1 MEYFY
6 QLFQQWGYYIVFFGS
21 LVEGESIMIPASI
34 AAYFGHLNIFKI
46 MIIAFCGTMIA
57 DQGLF
62 YLGRFYGKE
71 IISKFPKLEKPSQK
85 AFKLLH
91 DWDYKF
97 ILSMRFIYGIRI
109 VSPIVV
115 GSSGYPPSRFIP
127 LNILAAFLWS
137 LASGTIGYFLGS
149 VIEVIGYAVVE
160 RYLLIFSLSL
170 LIIAL
175 TVGYFA
181 WKKLHQ
187 DHILDIPDPRINVLP
202 FDEVDDDTKSSKKS

>member
-1 MEYFY
+1 MDYFH
-6 QLFQQWGYYIVFFGS
+6 QLFEQWGYYIVFFGS

-46 MIIAFCGTMIA
+46 MLVAFIGTLIA
-57 DQGLF
+57 DQGLY
-62 YLGRFYGKE
+62 YLGRFYGKN
-71 IISKFPKLEKPSQK
+71 ILKKLPKLEKPAEK

-91 DWDYKF
+91 EWDYKF

-115 GSSGYPPSRFIP
+115 GISGYPPSRFVP
-127 LNILAAFLWS
+127 LNILAAFLWA
-137 LASGTIGYFLGS
+137 LISGTIGYCLGS

-170 LIIAL
+170 LTIVI

-181 WKKLHQ
+181 WKKLHN
-187 DHILDIPDPRINVLP
+187 DHIVDIPDPENLLP
-202 FDEVDDDTKSSKKS
+202 FDESNDENKPSKKL